1 MNKFKAISVAISLL
15 LGYLFNDIDG
25 LMWALIT
32 LMILDYISG
41 VIVAI
46 IKKNLSS
53 EIGAKGIA
61 KKLMIFIIVIIANIV
76 DVNVIC
82 QDHILRNVT
91 IMFYIA
97 NESISIIEN
106 AAEAGVPVPQ
116 KIISV
121 LGQIKKK
128 GDDDNSNDS

>member
-1 MNKFKAISVAISLL
+1 MNKFKAISAAISLL

-41 VIVAI
+41 VIVAV

-106 AAEAGVPVPQ
+106 AAAAGVPVPQ

-128 GDDDNSNDS
+128 GENDNSNDS